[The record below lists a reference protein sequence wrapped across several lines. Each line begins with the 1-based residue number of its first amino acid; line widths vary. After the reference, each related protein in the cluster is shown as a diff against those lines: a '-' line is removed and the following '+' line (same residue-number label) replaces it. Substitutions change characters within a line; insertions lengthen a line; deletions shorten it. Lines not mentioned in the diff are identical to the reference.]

1 MISDTLSKTL
11 RNAAPYQLWKR
22 TVEYEGQVTRTN
34 HASMQTVSAVQLY
47 LGKVPSVSTNHYS
60 LSSARVIKYSM
71 HRLLNPLLT
80 SDLVTKALRLDNGDI
95 IDDTLVEVEVLGK
108 PTKKENSVSVRQL
121 NELGLS
127 GRCFVV
133 YLLAVILLD
142 DSSGGSLDGL
152 GSNST
157 HFEMCVCVLV

>member
-1 MISDTLSKTL
+1 
-11 RNAAPYQLWKR
+11 
-22 TVEYEGQVTRTN
+22 
-34 HASMQTVSAVQLY
+34 MQTVSAVQLY